1 MLYRSFHLIAID
13 LSENSDL
20 YYEAMK
26 RAAIRHVCHLKKQGK
41 HLKTIIPEEPIG
53 RISEQ
58 RKQFVYSFKPDHM
71 FRNYNESHQMVR
83 RMKVLY
89 GASQMDN

>member
-1 MLYRSFHLIAID
+1 MNRAFHLIAID

-20 YYEAMK
+20 YYEALK
-26 RAAIRHVCHLKKQGK
+26 RAAIRQARHLKKQGK
-41 HLKTIIPEEPIG
+41 PEEIQIPEEPMG

-71 FRNYNESHQMVR
+71 FRNYNESHQMLR

-89 GASQMDN
+89 GATQMDN